1 MSDAVVCLPSLHALN
16 ALPGVT
22 TRFLGRVTGVDV
34 VRERQEAMALLAPYH
49 RQLLQR
55 EGLDG
60 SPLITAEQVHGNE
73 IAFLE
78 SAEACTTVPIRGV
91 DGLATS
97 QQGITLGIY
106 IADCAPVWIVAKNG
120 SAGALL
126 HSGKKGTELDITTR
140 GITLLCERAH
150 LTPDKLIVAIGPC
163 IRPPCYE
170 VDFAAAIRAQAAS
183 SGVSEVHDDLVCTA
197 CHSDLYYSYR
207 REGGLT
213 GRMLATLTLQP
224 LSPS

>member
-1 MSDAVVCLPSLHALN
+1 MVCLPSLHALN

-22 TRFLGRVTGVDV
+22 ARFFGRMTGVDV
-34 VRERQEAMALLAPYH
+34 MRERREAIALLAPYH
-49 RQLLQR
+49 QQLLQR

-60 SPLITAEQVHGNE
+60 FPLITAEQVHGNE

-78 SAEACTTVPIRGV
+78 NAEAYTQVPIRGV
-91 DGLATS
+91 DGLATT

-106 IADCAPVWIVAKNG
+106 VADCAPVWIVAKDG

-126 HSGKKGTELDITTR
+126 HSGKKGTELGITTR

-150 LTPDKLIVAIGPC
+150 LKPDKLMIVIGPC

-170 VDFAAAIRAQAAS
+170 VDFVATIRAQAAS

-207 REGGLT
+207 RECGLT

-224 LSPS
+224 RPS